1 MENATE
7 PAMGD
12 PAHGT
17 APLLPWALIPP
28 GMAALIRDKVNRLE
42 AEARTV
48 GPDRVRAAQI
58 DAEVAAAL
66 AFAWDLAEVG
76 ARSRCRE
83 AQWAADSDRAVAA
96 SEVPETDAERE
107 ARVGRAA
114 AFYDIARAEEV
125 TAASSRRAARLR
137 AETLSDRALRATF
150 GPLESAPDINHPA
163 VEEKPDEPELD

>member
-1 MENATE
+1 MPE
-7 PAMGD
+7 PAL

-17 APLLPWALIPP
+17 APLSPWALIPP

-96 SEVPETDAERE
+96 AEVPETDAERE
-107 ARVGRAA
+107 ARHRRAA
-114 AFYDIARAEEV
+114 AFCDIARAEEV
-125 TAASSRRAARLR
+125 TAASSRREARHR

-150 GPLESAPDINHPA
+150 GPPETCSDINPPGT
-163 VEEKPDEPELD
+163 EEKSVEKTVAP